1 MQGMDRILHIL
12 NHPLYKEQYAHL
24 QEAEKDRVFCRHTM
38 EHFLDVARIM
48 YIFYLERQNAAGTDA
63 GAEKEIIYAAALLH
77 DIGRCEQITA
87 GTPHHTAGAYL
98 AGVILPKCG
107 FTEEETAR
115 IQRAIEN
122 HRQEDTPGGDTL
134 SRWLYRADKLSRNCF
149 CCAAAPLCNW
159 PDTKKNHGISC

>member
-1 MQGMDRILHIL
+1 MEQTVSFRTCKQIF
-12 NHPLYKEQYAHL
+12 EQYASRYDRTDGRVELKIIHTNHVVAIMEQLCKERCLDPHL
-24 QEAEKDRVFCRHTM
+24 TN
-38 EHFLDVARIM
+38 L
-48 YIFYLERQNAAGTDA
+48 
-63 GAEKEIIYAAALLH
+63 ALICAQFH
-77 DIGRCEQITA
+77 DIGRFEQITA